1 LLTRAAA
8 AEPPAEGGAG
18 KAISF
23 NHQERRNFKELTE
36 VTNPLIRSQTQAV
49 LVGGGEGE
57 PEAEPPSAH
66 RSHAL
71 VASSGE
77 VSRCLLAGG
86 PLKNN
91 PASETFLVD
100 PLSLSVRRMTAL
112 ECERLQGYPDG
123 YTAIP
128 WRGGTAP
135 DGLRWKALGNSFA
148 VPMIHWIGR
157 RIGMFEEVRAR
168 LAGDRRG
175 QSCLAAR
182 SPKEN

>member
-1 LLTRAAA
+1 
-8 AEPPAEGGAG
+8 
-18 KAISF
+18 
-23 NHQERRNFKELTE
+23 
-36 VTNPLIRSQTQAV
+36 
-49 LVGGGEGE
+49 
-57 PEAEPPSAH
+57 
-66 RSHAL
+66 